1 MFFLQNITIIRIQK
15 PFNRRVI
22 VPALEVIQSCF
33 GIVVIATVT
42 DGVCLGYVLRIGRCG
57 VFGYSAPGVV
67 IVGRNE
73 LACGVIN
80 LNYVASPVADEV
92 VIVYCA
98 VMRYRFQ
105 TVIFICVAV
114 ADSLERIISL
124 SIILSL
130 WICKSYTITAIKV
143 SINKKNKLLDTSA
156 DKIAQHVHKKRC
168 DFLFSFAISITFAY
182 PAGNL

>member
-1 MFFLQNITIIRIQK
+1 MQQTILFFLQNITIIRIQK

-22 VPALEVIQSCF
+22 VPALEVIQSRF

-42 DGVCLGYVLRIGRCG
+42 DGVDFCDVLSILIRWVLGY
-57 VFGYSAPGVV
+57 FAPGVV
-67 IVGRNE
+67 IVCCHQNARS
-73 LACGVIN
+73 VVD
-80 LNYVASPVADEV
+80 LNYVTSPVANEII
-92 VIVYCA
+92 IVDCA

-130 WICKSYTITAIKV
+130 WNCCKSYISAK
-143 SINKKNKLLDTSA
+143 INIGIDPKINHLLLLRNMF
-156 DKIAQHVHKKRC
+156 VKR
-168 DFLFSFAISITFAY
+168 IV
-182 PAGNL
+182 